1 MRAIRRVVGK
11 NWIYIMA
18 SPKSQHA
25 IYFWKDVM
33 LTWKDG
39 NISSQYSSKSTCIS
53 FPTFFF
59 SGRVLW
65 SSLVFCCSVLQEC
78 KKILRYDQ
86 KILQYGREIVM
97 YEQELVRYDWENE
110 SLFIGNNN
118 LYCSSEI
125 TLLYQWNSS
134 EVKLKPIQNTNC
146 LISLKYDKKPLK
158 WLSYHPVPFGLKQV
172 HNETYTFQPT

>member
-1 MRAIRRVVGK
+1 
-11 NWIYIMA
+11 MA

-59 SGRVLW
+59 FPADYFEASW
-65 SSLVFCCSVLQEC
+65 CFAAQEC

-86 KILQYGREIVM
+86 KILKYGQEIVR

-110 SLFIGNNN
+110 SQFWIII
-118 LYCSSEI
+118 YI
-125 TLLYQWNSS
+125 
-134 EVKLKPIQNTNC
+134 
-146 LISLKYDKKPLK
+146 
-158 WLSYHPVPFGLKQV
+158 VPMK
-172 HNETYTFQPT
+172 